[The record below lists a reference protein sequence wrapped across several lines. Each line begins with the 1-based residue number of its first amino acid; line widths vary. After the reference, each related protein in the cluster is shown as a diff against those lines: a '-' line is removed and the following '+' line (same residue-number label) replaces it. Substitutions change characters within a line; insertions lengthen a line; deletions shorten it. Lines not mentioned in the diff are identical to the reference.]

1 MLPGPCLNASMSTA
15 TMYLRFD
22 KYLLIFDI
30 VKAFLNIGLKAE
42 DQARLMFLWFRD
54 INREDYS
61 IVAYKSL
68 RLCFGLRPSPTLLM
82 LGLYKI
88 LILDQE
94 QEDRVNEL
102 KRLVYHIMY
111 MDNGGFTTNDEAE
124 LFWAYETLKE
134 VFGKYQISLQQFH
147 TNSLH
152 TQSEIDEQIQ
162 IEDPTEMVKVFG
174 MHWSKRKDTL
184 CPVVPRLNES
194 ADTRRKILRSINSIY
209 DIFNV
214 YLPLLLRAKLF
225 VQKLLTSKDLE
236 WDATLDESSLKEWVN
251 ICKQVNSAETIEIPR
266 SVGDRSSNYSL
277 VAYTDASGVA
287 CGVVIYL
294 LDHSNQK
301 ISFLNCKAKLLDSSL
316 QRKSIPTLECFAL
329 CLGVE
334 EIVKIKKCLSG
345 EKVMCPIKIIE
356 CFVLSDSQVC
366 LHWLHLYSVTF
377 DKLPHL
383 SVLVKNRLR
392 RIDEITREHSIT
404 FSHVSGTQNPADLCT
419 RPCSYKTLMKTSFH
433 TGPNNFPENIN
444 GSDLTIKLP
453 NVQVK
458 AFDEVHAGKTLVT
471 TVPQGSSV
479 SASGSSSHGGATRDG
494 ELSSELITLQTE
506 GGGELLACDGEN
518 GEPEPVKTTQL
529 VEGEQKHCVLNI
541 HTFSSWK
548 RAVRVTKLVLFYIN
562 KLKARIKNRLGKNLG
577 IVEDESK
584 LHLLATKTV
593 VREAQLASFRDCVK
607 FLSSKKHS
615 NNCPELISKLNL
627 ILDQDNILRVKSKF
641 GDRASSA
648 NPILLPKESQVTKL
662 IIRHYHIESAHAG
675 VYSVLRELR
684 KQFYILS
691 YFSVA
696 KNVLKDCVSCKRFNE
711 PCIRLNQS
719 SYREFRCN
727 PENVPFRNIMVDH
740 IGPYQ
745 IKVGDTNAKV
755 WILII
760 TCLYTRAI
768 NLKVCNDLTTKE
780 FINALQLHIFEFG
793 VFSLCISDLGSQ
805 LVAGANLVQ
814 TFLSEP
820 ETHSFFQENGMKALK
835 FQNYPKGNS
844 SLGSLVE
851 ILVKQVKYLISKT
864 IKNTVL
870 SGKEFEFI
878 VAKAVSIINKRP
890 IAFKESLRDVP
901 TAELPEVITP
911 EILLRGYDTPSLN
924 IIPDLQSSQDDDSGE
939 SYSPAPLRET
949 YSKLRKIRERLME
962 VYHHEFLGNLIHQA
976 VDKPNRYKPRLHKNL
991 EPGDIV
997 LLAEKLSKR
1006 SVFPMARVVSV
1017 ETNEAGEVTAAR
1029 VFKGSTRETVYRH
1042 VTSLIPILQA
1052 DSAAKSSESIVPI
1065 ASHSTRGK
1073 SRPAAESPP
1082 PSETPPRSVR
1092 LSREAARSKISAW
1105 RAENL
1110 I

>member
-1 MLPGPCLNASMSTA
+1 M
-15 TMYLRFD
+15 
-22 KYLLIFDI
+22 
-30 VKAFLNIGLKAE
+30 
-42 DQARLMFLWFRD
+42 
-54 INREDYS
+54 
-61 IVAYKSL
+61 
-68 RLCFGLRPSPTLLM
+68 
-82 LGLYKI
+82 
-88 LILDQE
+88 
-94 QEDRVNEL
+94 
-102 KRLVYHIMY
+102 
-111 MDNGGFTTNDEAE
+111 
-124 LFWAYETLKE
+124 
-134 VFGKYQISLQQFH
+134 
-147 TNSLH
+147 
-152 TQSEIDEQIQ
+152 
-162 IEDPTEMVKVFG
+162 
-174 MHWSKRKDTL
+174 
-184 CPVVPRLNES
+184 
-194 ADTRRKILRSINSIY
+194 RSINSVY

-225 VQKLLTSKDLE
+225 IQKLLTSKDLE
-236 WDATLDESSLKEWVN
+236 WDATLDESSLKEWIN
-251 ICKQVNSAETIEIPR
+251 ICRQVNSAETIEIPR

-301 ISFLNCKAKLLDSSL
+301 ISFLTCKAKLLDSSL

-334 EIVKIKKCLSG
+334 EVVKIKKCLTG
-345 EKVMCPIKIIE
+345 EKVMCSIKINDLFI
-356 CFVLSDSQVC
+356 LSDSQVC

-392 RIDEITREHSIT
+392 KIDEITREHSIT
-404 FSHVSGTQNPADLCT
+404 FSHVSGAQNPADLCT

-433 TGPNNFPENIN
+433 TGPNNLPENIN

-458 AFDEVHAGKTLVT
+458 ASEEVHAGKTLVN
-471 TVPQGSSV
+471 TVPQGSSA
-479 SASGSSSHGGATRDG
+479 SATGSPSHGGVTRDG
-494 ELSSELITLQTE
+494 ELTLRRE
-506 GGGELLACDGEN
+506 GGGSLLACDGES
-518 GEPEPVKTTQL
+518 GEPETVKTTQL
-529 VEGEQKHCVLNI
+529 VEGEQKHGVLSI

-548 RAVRVTKLVLFYIN
+548 RAVRVTKLVLSYIN
-562 KLKARIKNRLGKNLG
+562 KLKIRIKKRLGKNLG
-577 IVEDESK
+577 VIEDESK
-584 LHLLATKTV
+584 LHLLAIKAI
-593 VREAQLASFRDCVK
+593 VREAQLISFRDCVK

-615 NNCPELISKLNL
+615 KICPELITKLNL

-641 GDRASSA
+641 GDRTSPA
-648 NPILLPKESQVTKL
+648 NPILLPKESHVTQL
-662 IIRHYHIESAHAG
+662 IITHYHIESNHAG

-696 KNVLKDCVSCKRFNE
+696 KNVLKGCVSCKRFNE
-711 PCIRLNQS
+711 PCIRVNQS

-864 IKNTVL
+864 IKNSVL

-901 TAELPEVITP
+901 LAELPEVITP

-962 VYHHEFLGNLIHQA
+962 LYHHEFLGNLIHQA
-976 VDKPNRYKPRLHKNL
+976 VDKPNRYKPMLHKNL

-1042 VTSLIPILQA
+1042 VTSLIPLLQTN
-1052 DSAAKSSESIVPI
+1052 SAVRSSEPIVPD
-1065 ASHSTRGK
+1065 ANQPTRGK
-1073 SRPAAESPP
+1073 SQTAAESPP